1 MVTVAVGVALVVGF
15 AAGCAA
21 DGGRSLPDPPGG
33 GVPTTTSSVPT
44 TPSPGVTAGG
54 SPSDRWVSL
63 DAVPVVSMGRLAG
76 DVAGVWEVA
85 DGAGPVGTYDLSFPV
100 VEGPGV
106 SPVVADLLRAPVERA
121 RAVFVADLAEDES
134 VAVEPSHLYGSGR
147 ILLVDTRVVS
157 VEYDLSV
164 EWSGAAGA
172 DQRVDTVLIDL
183 VAGRVLEP
191 LDVFYDDS
199 PWLETLASVA
209 LADLE
214 ARFGADTIWPDG
226 LAATPG
232 NFDHLA
238 LDGDG
243 VVLWFDRYQVGPGVL
258 GAPRVT
264 VPWSQVGEFVDPNG
278 PVGHLVAAAG

>member
-1 MVTVAVGVALVVGF
+1 MLF
-15 AAGCAA
+15 E
-21 DGGRSLPDPPGG
+21 RLQK
-33 GVPTTTSSVPT
+33 
-44 TPSPGVTAGG
+44 PSPRILLIGLVI
-54 SPSDRWVSL
+54 PW
-63 DAVPVVSMGRLAG
+63 
-76 DVAGVWEVA
+76 
-85 DGAGPVGTYDLSFPV
+85 LS
-100 VEGPGV
+100 
-106 SPVVADLLRAPVERA
+106 APVLAETDSA
-121 RAVFVADLAEDES
+121 KASKKSEVLIAELAEDES
-134 VAVEPSHLYGSGR
+134 VAVEPGHLYGSAR
-147 ILLVDTRVVS
+147 VLLVDTRVVS

-172 DQRVDTVLIDL
+172 DQRVDTVLVDL
-183 VAGRVLEP
+183 TAGRVLEP

-214 ARFGADTIWPDG
+214 ARFGVDTIWPDG

-238 LDGDG
+238 LAGDG

>member
-1 MVTVAVGVALVVGF
+1 MLLPSWGGQKMLILLSLLQPLNAADVVINEVLVDAVGTDAGQEWIELYNASGRATSLLGFELFGDDGDSHVIQVDIEVGPGERLVLGRNADFATNGAITTDYEYSGFGLDNVSDVVGLRF
-15 AAGCAA
+15 E
-21 DGGRSLPDPPGG
+21 
-33 GVPTTTSSVPT
+33 GV
-44 TPSPGVTAGG
+44 
-54 SPSDRWVSL
+54 
-63 DAVPVVSMGRLAG
+63 
-76 DVAGVWEVA
+76 
-85 DGAGPVGTYDLSFPV
+85 
-100 VEGPGV
+100 
-106 SPVVADLLRAPVERA
+106 
-121 RAVFVADLAEDES
+121 
-134 VAVEPSHLYGSGR
+134 
-147 ILLVDTRVVS
+147 LVDR

-172 DQRVDTVLIDL
+172 DQRVHTVLVDL
-183 VAGRVLEP
+183 TAGRVLEP

-214 ARFGADTIWPDG
+214 ARFGVDTIWPDG

-238 LDGDG
+238 LAGDG

-264 VPWSQVGEFVDPNG
+264 VPWSEVGEFVDPNG